1 MLSKDLDFPLP
12 HPQPSS
18 SSLSP
23 LSSKSACHTEHTIN
37 KVPKEQISNPSLK
50 PNPQDKR
57 EKNPGCILFFQ
68 DFCLELIH
76 SLSCPFPAITVLM
89 RLCLVFPLQRENQN
103 RKCCWAESDRF
114 LNEPLPLLEERIER
128 RRIRETPQRRLSVNV
143 GSVENRTALSQSM
156 L

>member
-23 LSSKSACHTEHTIN
+23 LSVAESACHTEHTIN

-50 PNPQDKR
+50 ANSQDKR

-76 SLSCPFPAITVLM
+76 SLSVPVPSHH
-89 RLCLVFPLQRENQN
+89 CLDE
-103 RKCCWAESDRF
+103 A
-114 LNEPLPLLEERIER
+114 LPGPCRGKTKTE
-128 RRIRETPQRRLSVNV
+128 
-143 GSVENRTALSQSM
+143 GAAGQS
-156 L
+156 LTDS